1 MQAATRDEI
10 EAAFGGWTDKEELFV
25 PKLDEI
31 DWDARD
37 FLGWVHPGG
46 HLGYLVHWS
55 PVDGELKGTVLRRSR
70 RGGKKPHVE
79 MCAWC
84 HHVHYSGGTAMF
96 SVSLKGSH
104 GRHIFGNVVCADLA
118 CSLRIRNLIGAPPWA
133 SETMYLPARIWRMQ
147 HKMHKWLRKADRL

>member
-25 PKLDEI
+25 PTLDEI

-46 HLGYLVHWS
+46 HRGYLVHWS

-118 CSLRIRNLIGAPPWA
+118 CSLRPRVRRLRRPPILRVGGFG
-133 SETMYLPARIWRMQ
+133 SRRESGRARTT
-147 HKMHKWLRKADRL
+147 AGGGP